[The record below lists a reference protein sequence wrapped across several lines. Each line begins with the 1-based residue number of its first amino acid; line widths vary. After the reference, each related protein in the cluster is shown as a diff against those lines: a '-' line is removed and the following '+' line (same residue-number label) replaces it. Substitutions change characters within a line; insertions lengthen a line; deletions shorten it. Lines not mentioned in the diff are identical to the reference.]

1 MPTTMEMQRR
11 LKELLADLAAMPVLH
26 WLKEEKEAPS
36 DISDTISLM
45 LEVQTGLM
53 SEIDLFIGSVES
65 GSARYDRAAGAELG
79 ELADLKEGDEGAEDL
94 KAAVNGTPAVEAEA

>member
-1 MPTTMEMQRR
+1 MPTTKEMQRR
-11 LKELLADLAAMPVLH
+11 LRELLADLGTMPVLN

-53 SEIDLFIGSVES
+53 SEIDVFIGSVES
-65 GSARYDRAAGAELG
+65 GSARYDRGSVTELA
-79 ELADLKEGDEGAEDL
+79 ELADLKEGEDPDGNAPAGSNGSTVGA
-94 KAAVNGTPAVEAEA
+94 GT